1 MAEILL
7 TRLLNHNTSIMF
19 TFIFKGIDDVT
30 GERLIQREDDKP
42 ETVEKRL
49 DKYQQLTHPVLE
61 FFRLG

>member
-7 TRLLNHNTSIMF
+7 TRLLNHNKSVMF

-30 GERLIQREDDKP
+30 GEQLIQREDDKP

-61 FFRLG
+61 FFR

>member
-1 MAEILL
+1 
-7 TRLLNHNTSIMF
+7 MF

-61 FFRLG
+61 FFR